1 MWSLVFGPHV
11 ATLPNLHKTSP
22 LEREIE
28 TSLLCYSGSRKGK
41 SVYLVVG
48 SPWWLSSLT
57 CSISWPSFSH
67 SSDMFPSASISK
79 HVALSSQECH
89 TFFFFLNLLEREWKQ
104 KWDMSGSAIL
114 SGVEGYCTCP
124 SWLRKESCPQKFC
137 GGEVLTPLMLPPF
150 PLSHVPRNLARS
162 YSTSVPLG
170 HWRVTWLHWRGVDQH
185 TGAFY
190 KPLEKK
196 MKLFHFGLLNI
207 MEWFFFFLNRG
218 NNYI

>member
-89 TFFFFLNLLEREWKQ
+89 TFFFSSTFWKGNGSRSGTCQALLSSLGWKATVPVPPGSGKNPAHRSFVWGRGFNPSDASTFPFKPCAQ
-104 KWDMSGSAIL
+104 KPGQIL
-114 SGVEGYCTCP
+114 LY
-124 SWLRKESCPQKFC
+124 
-137 GGEVLTPLMLPPF
+137 
-150 PLSHVPRNLARS
+150 
-162 YSTSVPLG
+162 
-170 HWRVTWLHWRGVDQH
+170 
-185 TGAFY
+185 
-190 KPLEKK
+190 
-196 MKLFHFGLLNI
+196 
-207 MEWFFFFLNRG
+207 
-218 NNYI
+218 